1 MKINENLVHVVANAG
16 LNIFLGFRQVAA
28 VVIALHILEDGFHLL
43 GLTLPFLLVHLG
55 LTAEELFV
63 GLPVATTQTVPEG
76 SKLSVVVVE
85 VQVMHG
91 VASSSV
97 DHRAV
102 GHILA
107 IMDQDSP
114 EVNESKEEDVGEL
127 LEREDEREQVVGH
140 TLGPAIQRVE
150 SMRGV
155 RARHDPLVVRL
166 VQRFVDAR
174 VVQAAVDPVNA
185 KIGERDEQWELDDA
199 VELKWLLRERIV

>member
-102 GHILA
+102 GYILA